1 MHRNRD
7 KKGIYF
13 IIAIIITITLFFSK
27 EITLKMIKNRP
38 SQIGVIYELF
48 DK

>member
-1 MHRNRD
+1 MSGNRD

-13 IIAIIITITLFFSK
+13 IIA
-27 EITLKMIKNRP
+27 MIKNRP